1 MTLRKATFLLTG
13 LGSLA
18 LLAVLLFSTH
28 AILDSS
34 FLTLEQAV
42 TRKNVERAQNTIAD
56 ELQKLDDILVD
67 WAVWDDTFLFMQ
79 GRGKDFISS
88 NLNDRTLASLR
99 LSAIVFLDAQGRAL
113 LAQGVDPA
121 RGAKAPLPEGLMDRL
136 QPGSALLAGK
146 QSEDRVKGLV
156 LLPQGLALVASC
168 PILSSEA
175 TGPAAGTLVMVR
187 PLGTQEAAVLSE
199 RTRLPLSLER
209 ADTPLPPDLAALG
222 QGGILPGEIR
232 VLPLNQDLVA
242 GVAILP
248 DIWGVSALRLVVR
261 EQREIVDQ
269 GNQALMQSH
278 LWMSVSG
285 LVFLGALLLFL
296 ERRVLSRLVLLRQQV
311 EAVNT
316 SAAELG
322 RVEVPGSDEFAAL
335 AGGINAMLGELE
347 HSRRSLAGQC
357 TATEAQEAYL
367 QRILDSIH
375 AGVMLVDAQTRV
387 ILEVNAFA
395 AALAGRT
402 REEIIGQDHDS
413 LISATAEGP
422 GSGLRQPGGQTG
434 EKPGEQ
440 PGEKPGEQPGEKN
453 GEQVVRRLLRADGS
467 SRAILKTSSRIDR
480 GSTPILLETFIDV
493 DDLSKTQDALRRS
506 EATYRTLFMNT
517 GTATVL
523 LEEDTTISLA
533 NQEFEKLSG
542 LSREQVEGRM
552 SWTEFFA
559 PDKVETMLRHHVKRR
574 DNPELAPRNYETVF
588 VNKDGEQRAVRMTV
602 AMLPGTRTSQAAIE
616 DITEQKH
623 AEEQLRHQ
631 AFHDALTGLPN
642 RVLLHDRLERSV
654 ESSRR
659 EGFETAVLLMDLDR
673 FKDINDSL
681 GHSTGDRLLKLVAQ
695 RLNGVV
701 RRSDTVARLGGDE
714 FVVVMDGPTNTEA
727 VSRVAGDILQSFAAP
742 FVLDDHGLHVG
753 LSIGVALFPEHGDT
767 PETLLKNADLA
778 MYRAKERGRN
788 TFDFFT
794 DELNDQV
801 VHRLMV
807 ATGLRRALAA
817 GGIEVHYQPKV
828 VEPGSRIVGA
838 EALVRWRR
846 EDGTLVLPAEFIP
859 VAEDTGLIMPL
870 SDMVLR
876 SACSQAQAWREAG
889 HEHFT
894 LAVNLSP
901 RQFQQPDLGSR
912 IRAIVEETGLPW
924 HALELEITESIL
936 MSNLPETLSALEEL
950 TGMGAAIVLDDFGKE
965 YSSLGYIKKM
975 PIQAIKIDRSF
986 ISDLPD
992 DEDDAA
998 IVQTILS
1005 MARTLELRV
1014 VAEGVETSEQLWL
1027 LTNLGCREFQ
1037 GFYFSRP
1044 LPAGEMTALLDSPE
1058 PFARLDADRQA

>member
-28 AILDSS
+28 AILDTS

-79 GRGKDFISS
+79 GKGKDFISS

-113 LAQGVDPA
+113 LAQGVDPVE
-121 RGAKAPLPEGLMDRL
+121 GAKAPLPEGLMDRL

-199 RTRLPLSLER
+199 RIRLPLSLER

-242 GVAILP
+242 GVTVLP

-296 ERRVLSRLVLLRQQV
+296 EQRVLSRLVRLRQQV

-322 RVEVPGSDEFAAL
+322 RVDVPGSDEFAAL

-347 HSRRSLAGQC
+347 HSRRSLAGQY

-402 REEIIGQDHDS
+402 REEIIGQDRDS
-413 LISATAEGP
+413 LICATAEGP
-422 GSGLRQPGGQTG
+422 GSGLKQ
-434 EKPGEQ
+434 
-440 PGEKPGEQPGEKN
+440 PGEQPGEKN

-467 SRAILKTSSRIDR
+467 SRAILKSVSRIDR
-480 GSTPILLETFIDV
+480 DGRPILLETFIDV
-493 DDLSKTQDALRRS
+493 DDLFKAQEALGRS

-523 LEEDTTISLA
+523 IEEDTTISLA

-552 SWTEFFA
+552 SWTEFFS
-559 PDKVETMLRHHVKRR
+559 PESVETMLRHHVKRR

-616 DITEQKH
+616 DITEQKQ

-714 FVVVMDGPTNTEA
+714 FVVVMDGPTNAEA

-742 FVLDDHGLHVG
+742 FVLDAHGLHVG

-889 HEHFT
+889 HERFT

-901 RQFQQPDLGSR
+901 RQFQQPDLVLR
-912 IRAIVEETGLPW
+912 ICAIVEETGLPW

-950 TGMGAAIVLDDFGKE
+950 TSLGAAIVLDDFGKE

-975 PIQAIKIDRSF
+975 PIAAIKIDRSF

-998 IVQTILS
+998 IVQTILT
-1005 MARTLELRV
+1005 MARNLELRV

-1044 LPAGEMTALLDSPE
+1044 LPAAEMTSLLDSPE